1 MILNDGSEY
10 PASVLALDPIND
22 LAVIKIS
29 AKQDESFSPLA
40 LGTQAQSP
48 HIGDFVIAV
57 GNALAEFQN
66 SVSLGI
72 VSGKDRSIEAQGE
85 NLTGLI
91 QTDAA
96 INPGN
101 SGGPLLDLTGKVIGI
116 NTAIVSGSNGI
127 GFAISLTQEKID
139 YMLKSIQESGRIK
152 RPFIGINYIPN
163 SPGIAAELGLKSDK
177 GIYIIDEKESVIA
190 GSSAQKAGLEPGD
203 IILEIQNTSL

>member
-48 HIGDFVIAV
+48 NIGDFVIAV

-72 VSGKDRSIEAQGE
+72 VSGKERSIEAQGE

-139 YMLKSIQESGRIK
+139 YMLKSIQES
-152 RPFIGINYIPN
+152 
-163 SPGIAAELGLKSDK
+163 
-177 GIYIIDEKESVIA
+177 
-190 GSSAQKAGLEPGD
+190 
-203 IILEIQNTSL
+203 